1 MNLSSKNIL
10 CIHIMMVNKKTF
22 ANTVLFIYLVDR
34 NVFIVS
40 RKCNI
45 ENFFGLGDDTFV
57 FILLLGK
64 DIN

>member
-1 MNLSSKNIL
+1 
-10 CIHIMMVNKKTF
+10 MVNKKTF

-45 ENFFGLGDDTFV
+45 ENFFGFGHDTFV